1 MPGVPGQRRPPC
13 EPAFY
18 EVHHWPHQGRILLV
32 NKQIH
37 RERPIL
43 TDLHVAGVDGV
54 PRADATVVVAHALAA
69 AGAFDM
75 PGACVVTHD
84 RHGNML
90 STPAGLGLPVTALR
104 RAG

>member
-1 MPGVPGQRRPPC
+1 MNLPEQQRRRM

-18 EVHHWPHQGRILLV
+18 EVHHWPHEGRILLI
-32 NKQIH
+32 NKEMH

-43 TDLHVAGVDGV
+43 TTLQVAGVDGV